1 VITLS
6 LSLSLSLSLFLM
18 SRKSIPMVRKII
30 SWQRER
36 GEEEEEDQ
44 E

>member
-1 VITLS
+1 
-6 LSLSLSLSLFLM
+6 M

-36 GEEEEEDQ
+36 GEEEEEEDQ